1 MLRQKNAF
9 YAMTQSWCLLL
20 LALLTSFAVSASQA
34 EQTTGWIKDPTHPPV
49 QLRLMLTG
57 EQNTA
62 KNKVESVLEVQLD
75 SDWKTY
81 WRSPGE
87 GGVAPTLDWS
97 DSHNI
102 ADVQWH
108 WPVPNYYELLGV
120 TTLGYQS
127 SVAFPLTIT
136 LEDKSKPAL
145 LKANLRMATCTTIC
159 VITDYPIN
167 IEINAANLQLNE
179 DALFLFS
186 QGMSHTPKPS
196 EKVALLGSYWDQ
208 ENQSL
213 SLKISNKGQ
222 WQSPNLFIDGVEV
235 VDDYFERPT
244 LQTEDDVLFAAFKV
258 SNWLGEADIAGKAL
272 TITVTDDT
280 IATEINTVV
289 STTPF
294 ETSMSLQ
301 SDVYR
306 MLSMIGFA
314 IIGGLILNI
323 MPCVLPVLG
332 MKLNGM
338 LGTQD
343 LPLNRVRRSFIASAL
358 GIMTSFMIL
367 AAGISLLKLG
377 GHAIG
382 WGIQFQ
388 SPWFIAFIFIVTLLF
403 TINLFGL
410 FEFQLP
416 ASINTW
422 MALKGGE
429 SYAGHFLQGMFATL
443 LATPC
448 SAPFLGTAVAYALG
462 SSYLEL
468 WLIFFALSLGM
479 SAPWLTFAI
488 KPQLVRYLPK
498 PGAWMYKVKAL
509 FGFFMLMTTLWL
521 ASLLKPFI
529 GSFATITLITVILIS
544 VLVWITKKH
553 GTKIVIILLSVI
565 TLALGSGLL
574 VGSMTAKHWASPI
587 VDDLNWQILDSN
599 QIPQLVSEGKTV
611 FVDVTA
617 DWCITC
623 KANKVGVI
631 LQDPVYQKLKQQDI
645 VLMKGD
651 WTTPSKKVTAFL
663 QSHQRYGVP
672 FNIVYGPSNP
682 TGIPLPVV
690 LSSDEVIAAINQ
702 ASSALTP
709 NQEGNINEQ

>member
-1 MLRQKNAF
+1 MLRQKNIF
-9 YAMTQSWCLLL
+9 HAMTLSWCLLL
-20 LALLTSFAVSASQA
+20 LTLLTSFAANASQPK
-34 EQTTGWIKDPTHPPV
+34 QNTGWIKDPTHPPV
-49 QLRLMLTG
+49 QLRMMLTG

-62 KNKVESVLEVQLD
+62 ENKVESVLEVQLD

-87 GGVAPTLDWS
+87 GGVAPKLDWS
-97 DSHNI
+97 ESQNI

-108 WPVPNYYELLGV
+108 WPAPNYYQLLGV

-136 LEDKSKPAL
+136 LEDNSKPAL
-145 LKANLRMATCTTIC
+145 FKANLRMATCTTIC
-159 VITDYPIN
+159 VITDYPIVLD
-167 IEINAANLQLNE
+167 IDAANLPLDE
-179 DALFLFS
+179 DALFLYN
-186 QGMSHTPKPS
+186 QGMSHSPKPS
-196 EKVALLGSYWDQ
+196 DSVELLGSYWDQ
-208 ENQSL
+208 ANQNL

-222 WQSPNLFIDGVEV
+222 WQSPNLFIDGEEV
-235 VDDYFERPT
+235 VDDYFEKPT
-244 LQTEDDVLFAAFKV
+244 LQTEDGVLFATFNV
-258 SNWLGEADIAGKAL
+258 SNWLGEADITGKHI
-272 TITVTDDT
+272 TITVTDET
-280 IATEINTVV
+280 IATELNTVV
-289 STTPF
+289 SAAPF
-294 ETSMSLQ
+294 ETAMSQ
-301 SDVYR
+301 KSHAYR
-306 MLSMIGFA
+306 IISMIGFA
-314 IIGGLILNI
+314 LIGGLILNI

-332 MKLNGM
+332 MKLNSM
-338 LGTQD
+338 LSTQD
-343 LPLNRVRRSFIASAL
+343 LPLSRVRRSFIASAL

-367 AAGISLLKLG
+367 AAGISLLKIG

-388 SPWFIAFIFIVTLLF
+388 SPWFIAFLFVITLLF

-416 ASINTW
+416 SSVNTW
-422 MALKGGE
+422 MALKGGD
-429 SYAGHFLQGMFATL
+429 SYIGHFSQGMFATL

-462 SSYLEL
+462 SSYIEL
-468 WLIFFALSLGM
+468 WLIFLALSLGM
-479 SAPWLTFAI
+479 SAPWLIFAI

-498 PGAWMYKVKAL
+498 PGAWMHKVKTV
-509 FGFFMLMTTLWL
+509 FGFFMFLTTLWL

-529 GSFATITLITVILIS
+529 GSFATTSVITVIVIS
-544 VLVWITKKH
+544 VLAWITKKQ
-553 GTKIVIILLSVI
+553 GAKVLIILLSVL

-574 VGSMTAKHWASPI
+574 IGSMTAKHWASPI
-587 VDDLNWQILDSN
+587 VDDLNWQELDAK
-599 QIPQLVSEGKTV
+599 QIPQLVAEGKTV

-631 LQDPVYQKLKQQDI
+631 LQNPVYQKLQQQDL

-672 FNIVYGPSNP
+672 FNIVYGPSHP
-682 TGIPLPVV
+682 DGIPLPVV
-690 LSSDEVIAAINQ
+690 LNSDEVMAAINQ
-702 ASSALTP
+702 ASRAISP
-709 NQEGNINEQ
+709 NQEEEINE